1 MEDRRKFLKKTLMFF
16 SATGILF
23 TPLSSFI
30 QLIYAGAKKIVLPRG
45 TKMETLIQ
53 KNPSSLDTRLLE
65 VTPLKNFET
74 MGLDDHEIQVAQWR
88 LSVEGKVKTPLKLTY
103 DEIKNLP
110 SIQRKVL
117 LICPG
122 FFALNGHWKGISMEK
137 LLQKAGI
144 DSGATHLTFAGPEG
158 TYEKVERFP
167 MTDVRSGKIF
177 LAYEVNGK
185 TVPRKH
191 GFPLRVVTEDYYG
204 SYWVK
209 YVYKVTVD
217 HIS

>member
-30 QLIYAGAKKIVLPRG
+30 KLVYAGAKKIVLPRG
-45 TKMETLIQ
+45 TKMESLIQ
-53 KNPSSLDTRLLE
+53 KDPSSFDTRLLE
-65 VTPLKNFET
+65 VTPLKDFKT
-74 MGLDDHEIQVAQWR
+74 MGLEDHEIPVAQWR
-88 LSVEGKVKTPLKLTY
+88 LSVKGKVKTPLELSY

-110 SIQRKVL
+110 SIRRKVL

-122 FFALNGHWKGISMEK
+122 FFALHGHWKGISMEK
-137 LLQKAGI
+137 LLEKAGI
-144 DSGATHLTFAGPEG
+144 DSGATHLTFSGPAG

-167 MTDVRSGKIF
+167 LSDIRSGKVF

-185 TVPRKH
+185 ALTRKH
-191 GFPLRVVTEDYYG
+191 GFPLRLVAEDYYG

-209 YVYKVTVD
+209 YVYKVSVD

>member
-23 TPLSSFI
+23 TPLSTFI
-30 QLIYAGAKKIVLPRG
+30 RVVYAGAKKIVLPRG
-45 TKMETLIQ
+45 TKMKSLIQ
-53 KNPSSLDTRLLE
+53 KNPSNLDTRLLE
-65 VTPLKNFET
+65 VTPLKDFET

-88 LSVEGKVKTPLKLTY
+88 LSVEGMVKIPLKLTY

-110 SIQRKVL
+110 SIQKKVL

-122 FFALNGHWKGISMEK
+122 FFALNGDWKGISMEK

-144 DSGATHLTFAGPEG
+144 DSGATHLSFAGPEG

-167 MTDVRSGKIF
+167 MSDIRSGKIF

-185 TVPRKH
+185 ALLRKH
-191 GFPLRVVTEDYYG
+191 GFPLRVVAEDYYG
-204 SYWVK
+204 SHWVK

-217 HIS
+217 HIP